1 LGEWGK
7 AMEELRSEA
16 QQAADELFIESRLR
30 FELTVHRVERMT
42 LVDHYTIYFAA
53 GRMGP
58 LEVHWRTE
66 RESFKTAV
74 REALERLTSA
84 G

>member
-1 LGEWGK
+1 
-7 AMEELRSEA
+7 MEELRIEA

-30 FELTVHRVERMT
+30 FELTIQRVEPMT

-53 GRMGP
+53 GRMAT
-58 LEVHWRTE
+58 LAVHWRSD

-74 REALERLTSA
+74 REALERVTSA